1 MKSVFHHFSSVVFIA
16 FCSITNSFS
25 QDGSLDDSY
34 GTDGIVTFGVPGN
47 SVSAESAAL
56 QADGKLVV
64 CGYVFNVATYT
75 SDFMLARFNTD
86 GSFDNTFGNNGVV
99 ITDIGTSEGLS
110 DLAIQADGKIV
121 VGGNYPGSPSD
132 FVVARYNTNGS
143 LDESFGDNGTVIKNL
158 GGNDQCKSIC
168 IQDDGKIVAGGF
180 TIVNNDAKLAVVRLT
195 TNGILDNSFD
205 LDGKAIIDATIYS
218 DYALDMVLNADGK
231 IILAGNKANSSNE
244 DCLTVRLNANG
255 SIDNTFNADG
265 VVWTDFAGTS
275 NSGRALTVQPDG
287 KTITAGYHGNSGDFT
302 LVRYTVNG
310 NLDISFDTDG
320 KKLIDFG
327 SDTIVRAYSTTL
339 QVDGKILVAGN
350 IDNSVNGNADLALAR
365 LNSDGSLDSTFGGDG
380 KLIAAIGLGNDFA
393 KSLILQSDSKIIVT
407 GSTLNI
413 NGTYDALIVRFNNQD
428 FTGLN
433 ESGYVQATVYPN
445 PATSSITMEL
455 STSLTNADCSVY
467 NESGQL
473 VKELNH
479 LNGNTIVVKRD
490 QLPKGNYYARIT
502 QGNALIAPIQ
512 PFVFD

>member
-1 MKSVFHHFSSVVFIA
+1 MKSVFHQFSSVVLIA
-16 FCSITNSFS
+16 FCSISISFS

-34 GTDGIVTFGVPGN
+34 GTDGIVTFGVLGN

-56 QADGKLVV
+56 QTDGKLVV

-99 ITDIGTSEGLS
+99 ITDIGTSESLS

-168 IQDDGKIVAGGF
+168 IQEDGKIVAGGF
-180 TIVNNDAKLAVVRLT
+180 TVVNNEAKLAVVRLS
-195 TNGILDNSFD
+195 TNGSLDDSFD
-205 LDGKAIIDATIYS
+205 LDGKAIIDATVYG
-218 DYALDMVLNADGK
+218 DYALDMALHSDGK
-231 IILAGNKANSSNE
+231 IVLAGNNANTANE

-275 NSGRALTVQPDG
+275 NSGRAVTVQPDG
-287 KTITAGYHGNSGDFT
+287 KTITAGYHGSSGDFT

-310 NLDISFDTDG
+310 NLDTSFDTDG

-327 SDTIVRAYSTTL
+327 ADSVVRAYSTAL

-350 IDNSVNGNADLALAR
+350 TNNDVNGNADLALAR
-365 LNSDGSLDSTFGGDG
+365 LNSDGSLDSTFSGDG

-407 GSTLNI
+407 GNTLNT

-433 ESGYVQATVYPN
+433 ENDHKQATVYPN
-445 PATSSITMEL
+445 PATSSITIEL
-455 STSLTNADCSVY
+455 STSLTNADCLLY
-467 NESGQL
+467 NEAGQL

-479 LNGNTIVVKRD
+479 LNGNTVVVKRD
-490 QLPKGNYYARIT
+490 QLPKGNYFARIT
-502 QGNALIAPIQ
+502 EGSALMVPVQA
-512 PFVFD
+512 FVFD